1 MGRTRR
7 GDRRD
12 TLICHGDRRFPE
24 PVALLAAAVGFSTG
38 LAVLVTAIS
47 LPPLLTPDRH
57 TAGRA
62 TGALPTVA
70 TDADR
75 KYGSAVRVAA
85 QLLTEDGSAVNG
97 QVGHSGIMPS
107 PGTEVKLFC
116 RTMALMIG
124 RMICAFGADDVA
136 GLGVAFRKLRF
147 PMIDDSIP
155 RISITFHGAGSS
167 SAHTRLNN

>member
-1 MGRTRR
+1 
-7 GDRRD
+7 
-12 TLICHGDRRFPE
+12 LICHGDRRFPE